1 MSHGLDARE
10 DGSAPVPAPRSPH
23 TPAAAGAGRLPLS
36 LAQQR
41 LWFLSRLGEFR
52 AGYNMPRVVRISGP
66 LDRTALT
73 AALGD
78 VVRRHAA
85 LRTVFPEVAG
95 EPWQEVVA
103 PGDVAGR
110 FTVESAECAA
120 GEVPGLVDLA
130 CRHEFDLTSELPVL
144 ARLFAT
150 GPTEHVLVLVVH
162 HIAADGWSLG
172 LVERDLGTAY
182 AARLAGAGP
191 VWPALPLEYPEHAVR
206 QRAALGSE
214 DDPQSLLSQQ
224 LDYWRE
230 ELRGSP
236 QELPLPR
243 DRPRPPTAGPSP
255 AGTVRFEVDADTH
268 RALARLAREHRV
280 TPFVALQTAFVALLN
295 RLGAG
300 TDIPIGAPV
309 DGRTD
314 EDLQELVGFFVNT
327 LVFRVDCSGDP
338 SFGELLKRVRRTAL
352 TAFAHQDVPFDR
364 VVEAVNPVR
373 TATGNPLFQVSFS
386 LEADGDG
393 GLVLPGLT
401 VTEEPFGAGAAKFD
415 LSLGLTEHRE
425 DGQPAGLSGVLEY
438 AEDLFDRATVEAL
451 ARRWQLLLAGA
462 LAEPARPVGELPVM
476 DAAERQW
483 LLDLGNGPEG
493 VLPEVRP
500 SAVERFAAQV
510 AAAGDR
516 TAVSDGTGTRLTYRQ
531 LDERAGRIA
540 ALLAE
545 AGVRRGDR
553 VGLCLG
559 RSVDMV
565 AAVLG
570 VLRLGAAYVP
580 VDPDYPPARLEFV
593 LGDARVPIVL
603 TDPGARDRVPDGP
616 WRTLDVTRTTDAAA
630 PAPVLPGPAELA
642 YVIYTSGSTGR
653 PKGVEVTHGNLAV
666 LLASTQLL
674 SDASDTDVWTLFHSL
689 AFDFSVWE
697 IWGPLAFGG
706 HLVVVPREAGMDP
719 DALHA
724 LLAREGVTVLSQTP
738 SAFRQFVA
746 REERHPLDALR
757 LRMVVLGG
765 EALDLATVGKW
776 QRRYPADTTR
786 LVNAYGATENT
797 VLTTWR
803 VMAPAGTGTAT
814 GTAAATTAGGNVS
827 PIDGTIP
834 GWRLVVLDARGEPS
848 PTGVVGEIHVGGP
861 GVARGYLARPALT
874 AERYLPD
881 PFGAEPGGRLYRTG
895 DLGRWNAAGELE
907 YCGRTDDQ
915 VKIRGFRIE
924 LGEVEAA
931 IARHPSVQGVT
942 VVVHESAPGDLRLV
956 AYAACP
962 DGAATHDL
970 RDFAARH
977 LPAHM
982 VPAAVVVLD
991 ALPLTRNGKVD
1002 RAALPAPELS
1012 ARSAGREPANATE
1025 AALCALFAEVLEVDR
1040 VGVEDAFFELGGHS
1054 LLVIRLVDRIRSA
1067 LGVELSIRA
1076 VFEAAT
1082 PAGLAALV
1090 DLGQQAR
1097 PAVRPTARPDRLP
1110 LSFAQ
1115 RRLWFLNEL
1124 DGGAAYNIPYAARL
1138 SGALDVGALTAA
1150 LADVVDRHES
1160 LRTVLPTEDGRPWQ
1174 QVLTGRDARTELTVT
1189 DTTPDA
1195 LDAELAEESQK
1206 VFRLTTEPALR
1217 ARLFRLA
1224 PDQHVL
1230 LLVVHHVA
1238 CDGWSLEPL
1247 LDDLAEAYAARRT
1260 GAAPA
1265 RPPLPVQYAD
1275 FTLWQRDL
1283 LGSEDDPASRLS
1295 QQTEYWRRA
1304 LAGIP
1309 DQLALP
1315 FDRPRSGTVSL
1326 RGGEVA
1332 IEVGPALHAALTAVA
1347 RAHDCTVFMALQAA
1361 VGVVLSRSGAGPDI
1375 PLGTATSGRA
1385 DAVLD
1390 GLVGF
1395 FASTLV
1401 LRTDLSGDPT
1411 FTELL
1416 GRVRETDLGAYA
1428 HQDVPFETLVEALN
1442 PARVPGANP
1451 LFQVSVS
1458 MLNSISAELALPGLA
1473 VAPLDL
1479 SMGISA
1485 FDLSFVFGE
1494 RPGADDAAGPA
1505 TGLVAAIGY
1514 DADLFDHATVE
1525 GIADRLVLVLEA
1537 MAADPGRRV
1546 GEVELLSA
1554 RERQRVLRDWNDTA
1568 TEVPADTVP
1577 ELFAARA
1584 AHTPAAPAVRYL
1596 DTELTY
1602 AELDARANRL
1612 AHELIARGIG
1622 PGRLVALALPRS
1634 EQVVVALLAVLKAG
1648 AAYLPVD
1655 PSYPADRVAFM
1666 LDDAAP
1672 ACVLSTGEVAAAL
1685 PGGPGL
1691 PVLALDDEAVRH
1703 SVADRPATAPADAD
1717 RTAPL
1722 LPAHPAYVI
1731 YTSGSTGRPK
1741 GVVVSHRGI
1750 PSMVSAQAATL
1761 GVDGDSRVLQF
1772 ASMSFDAS
1780 VWDTWMAL
1788 LTGGCLVVVPESDR
1802 VPGPALADFLRVHGI
1817 THATLP
1823 PAVVLATEFDED
1835 VAGVTL
1841 ITAGEA
1847 CTPAVLDAARHFA
1860 KVVNAYGPT
1869 ESTVCA
1875 TVRTVDGVPQAV
1887 PIGRPVANTR
1897 VYVLDARQ
1905 RPVPPG
1911 VPGELYL
1918 AGAGLATGYLNRPA
1932 LTAERFLPD
1941 PFGTLGGG
1949 RLYRTGDLVRW
1960 TADGELVFLGRTD
1973 EQIKIRGFRVEPGEV
1988 EAVLTGHPEVA
1999 HAAVIAREDRPG
2011 DVRLVAY
2018 AVLADGQDPQ
2028 DPQDP
2033 QDRDRAAA
2041 LRRYAAEHLPEYLVP
2056 GDVVVLDRLP
2066 LTPSGK
2072 LDRKALPAP
2081 SADGPAANSPAG
2093 AGPAGGDAPDDPRV
2107 AVLVRLFAQELG
2119 LERVGPDDSFFELGG
2134 HSLLATRLT
2143 GRIRALLGAE
2153 IGIATLFESP
2163 TAAGLAARLDEAP
2176 TDPYANVIELRR
2188 GAASS
2193 RPVFCIHPI
2202 GGLSWCYSS
2211 VLPHLERDQPVYGIQ
2226 VTESHGRFK
2235 AVESLDA
2242 LARRYADLITATH
2255 PDGPYV
2261 VMGWS
2266 LGGVLSYE
2274 VARLLEASGRT
2285 VELVVLY
2292 DAWPYERPVTPE
2304 ELDGDFA
2311 AWVTGEVIAGPS
2323 ADEALDARQS
2333 RALVRAAK
2341 GVAALLG
2348 PPHPDGYHGR
2358 VLSIAAAKTVA
2369 ERGSAAQAWQ
2379 PYLTAAEHHV
2389 VDSDHDAMMTP
2400 VVMEQSGPLVTAALT
2415 ALPALPGTPAP
2426 SGTEADRG

>member
-10 DGSAPVPAPRSPH
+10 DGSAPVPAPHSPD

-66 LDRTALT
+66 LDRSALT

-85 LRTVFPEVAG
+85 LRTVFPEVDG
-95 EPWQEVVA
+95 QPWQQVVP
-103 PGDVAGR
+103 PGEAAR
-110 FTVESAECAA
+110 RLTVESAECAA
-120 GEVPGLVDLA
+120 GELAGLVDLA
-130 CRHEFDLTSELPVL
+130 CRYEFDLTSELPVR
-144 ARLFAT
+144 AWLFAT
-150 GPTEHVLVLVVH
+150 GPAEHVLALVLH

-182 AARLAGAGP
+182 AARRSGAEP

-206 QRAALGSE
+206 QRSVLGAE

-243 DRPRPPTAGPSP
+243 DRQRPPTAGPSP

-280 TPFVALQTAFVALLN
+280 TPFVALQAAFAALLS

-373 TATGNPLFQVSFS
+373 TAAGNPLFQVSFS
-386 LEADGDG
+386 LEAGGDG

-401 VTEEPFGAGAAKFD
+401 VAEEPFAAGAAKFD

-438 AEDLFDRATVEAL
+438 AEDLFDRATAEAL

-476 DAAERQW
+476 DRAERQR

-516 TAVSDGTGTRLTYRQ
+516 TAVSDGTGAWLSYRG

-545 AGVRRGDR
+545 EGVRRGDR

-559 RSVDMV
+559 RSVDLV
-565 AAVLG
+565 AGVLA

-580 VDPDYPPARLEFV
+580 VDPDYPPARLEYI

-603 TDPGARDRVPDGP
+603 ADPTTTARVPDGP
-616 WRTLDVTRTTDAAA
+616 WRTLDVTRRTDAAV
-630 PAPVLPGPAELA
+630 PAPVRPEPAELA

-666 LLASTQLL
+666 FLASTRLV
-674 SDASDTDVWTLFHSL
+674 SDASDGDVWTLFHSL

-697 IWGPLAFGG
+697 IWCPLAFGG
-706 HLVVVPREAGMDP
+706 RLVVVPRETVTDP

-738 SAFRQFVA
+738 SAFRQFAA

-776 QRRYPADTTR
+776 QRRHPADTIR

-803 VMAPAGTGTAT
+803 VLAPVGTGTGAE
-814 GTAAATTAGGNVS
+814 GNVS

-834 GWRLVVLDARGEPS
+834 GWRLVVLDARGEPV

-861 GVARGYLARPALT
+861 GVARGYLGRPALT

-881 PFGAEPGGRLYRTG
+881 PFADVPGGRLYRTG

-931 IARHPSVQGVT
+931 IARHPSVQGAT
-942 VVVHESAPGDLRLV
+942 VVVREDTPGDRRLV

-962 DGAATHDL
+962 DGTDAREL
-970 RDFAARH
+970 RDFATGH

-982 VPAAVVVLD
+982 VPAAIVVLE

-1002 RAALPAPELS
+1002 RAALPVPEVS
-1012 ARSAGREPANATE
+1012 ARAAGREPANPTE
-1025 AALCALFAEVLEVDR
+1025 AALCELFAEVLEVER
-1040 VGVEDAFFELGGHS
+1040 VGAEDAFFELGGHS

-1090 DLGQQAR
+1090 DLGQRAR
-1097 PAVRPTARPDRLP
+1097 PAVRPAVRPERLP

-1138 SGALDVGALTAA
+1138 SGGLDVEALTTA
-1150 LADVVDRHES
+1150 LADVVERHEA

-1174 QVLTGRDARTELTVT
+1174 QVLTGPQARPELTVT

-1195 LDAELAEESQK
+1195 LEAGLAEESNRA
-1206 VFRLTTEPALR
+1206 FRLTTEPALR

-1224 PDQHVL
+1224 PDEHVL

-1260 GAAPA
+1260 GTAPA
-1265 RPPLPVQYAD
+1265 WPALPVQYAD
-1275 FTLWQRDL
+1275 FTLWQREL
-1283 LGSEDDPASRLS
+1283 LGAEDDPASRLS
-1295 QQTEYWRRA
+1295 QQTEYWRQA

-1315 FDRPRSGTVSL
+1315 FDRPRPGTVSL

-1332 IEVGPALHAALTAVA
+1332 IEVGPALHAALAAVA

-1361 VGVVLSRSGAGPDI
+1361 VAVVLSRSGAGPDI

-1385 DAVLD
+1385 DGVLD

-1458 MLNSISAELALPGLA
+1458 MLNSISAQLALPDLA
-1473 VAPLDL
+1473 VTPHDL

-1494 RPGADDAAGPA
+1494 RPGGADAAGPA

-1525 GIADRLVLVLEA
+1525 GLAARLVLVLEA

-1554 RERQRVLRDWNDTA
+1554 RERQQVLRDWNDTA
-1568 TEVPADTVP
+1568 TEVPAGTVP

-1596 DTELTY
+1596 DTELSY

-1634 EQVVVALLAVLKAG
+1634 EQIVVALLAVLKAG

-1666 LDDAAP
+1666 LRDAAP

-1685 PGGPGL
+1685 PGGPAL
-1691 PVLALDDEAVRH
+1691 PVLALDDERVRR
-1703 SVADRPATAPADAD
+1703 SVAERPATAPSDAD

-1722 LPAHPAYVI
+1722 RPAHPAYVI

-1741 GVVVSHRGI
+1741 GVVVSHRGL
-1750 PSMVSAQAATL
+1750 PSMVRAQAATL
-1761 GVDGDSRVLQF
+1761 GVDGGSRVLQF

-1802 VPGPALADFLRVHGI
+1802 IPGPGLADFLRVHGI

-1875 TVRTVDGVPQAV
+1875 TMRVVDGVPEAV

-1897 VYVLDARQ
+1897 VFVLDALR

-1932 LTAERFLPD
+1932 LTAERFLPN
-1941 PFGTLGGG
+1941 PFGAPGD

-1988 EAVLTGHPEVA
+1988 EAVLAGHPEVA

-2018 AVLADGQDPQ
+2018 AVPTAGRP
-2028 DPQDP
+2028 P
-2033 QDRDRAAA
+2033 QDRDLAAE

-2056 GDVVVLDRLP
+2056 GDVVLLDRLP

-2072 LDRKALPAP
+2072 VDRKALPAP
-2081 SADGPAANSPAG
+2081 ASSAGGPAAAG
-2093 AGPAGGDAPDDPRV
+2093 LVDQDTPEDPRV

-2119 LERVGPDDSFFELGG
+2119 LDRAGPDDSFFELGG
-2134 HSLLATRLT
+2134 HSLLATRLI
-2143 GRIRALLGAE
+2143 GRIRALLGVE
-2153 IGIATLFESP
+2153 IGITTLFEAP

-2188 GAASS
+2188 GPASS

-2261 VMGWS
+2261 LMGWS

-2285 VELVVLY
+2285 VDLVVLY

-2311 AWVTGEVIAGPS
+2311 AWVTGEVIAGPT
-2323 ADEALDARQS
+2323 ADGALDARQS

-2389 VDSDHDAMMTP
+2389 VDSDHDAMMTAA
-2400 VVMEQSGPLVTAALT
+2400 VLEQSGPLVTAAL
-2415 ALPALPGTPAP
+2415 AARPAP
-2426 SGTEADRG
+2426 STGTEAGRD

>member
-1 MSHGLDARE
+1 MSHGLDALK
-10 DGSAPVPAPRSPH
+10 DGSAPVPAPLSPD

-52 AGYNMPRVVRISGP
+52 AGYNMPRVLRISGP
-66 LDRTALT
+66 LDRAALT

-95 EPWQEVVA
+95 QPWQQVVA
-103 PGDVAGR
+103 PGEVAGR
-110 FTVESAECAA
+110 FTVETAECAA
-120 GEVPGLVDLA
+120 GELAGRVDLA
-130 CRHEFDLTSELPVL
+130 CRHEFDLTSELPVR
-144 ARLFAT
+144 AWLFAT
-150 GPTEHVLVLVVH
+150 GPAEHVLVLVLH

-182 AARLAGAGP
+182 AARRSGAEP

-206 QRAALGSE
+206 QRSALGAE

-243 DRPRPPTAGPSP
+243 DRQRPPTAGPSP

-280 TPFVALQTAFVALLN
+280 TPFVALQAAFAALLS

-373 TATGNPLFQVSFS
+373 TAAGNPLFQVSFS
-386 LEADGDG
+386 LEAAGDGG

-401 VTEEPFGAGAAKFD
+401 VADEPFAAGAAKFD
-415 LSLGLTEHRE
+415 LSLGLTEHRA

-462 LAEPARPVGELPVM
+462 LAEPARPVGELPLM
-476 DAAERQW
+476 DGAERQR
-483 LLDLGNGPEG
+483 LLDLGDGPEG
-493 VLPEVRP
+493 VLPEVVP

-516 TAVSDGTGTRLTYRQ
+516 TAVGDGTGARLSYRQ

-545 AGVRRGDR
+545 QGVRRGDR

-565 AAVLG
+565 AGVLA

-603 TDPGARDRVPDGP
+603 TDPGTAARVPDGP
-616 WRTLDVTRTTDAAA
+616 WRTLDVTRTTDAAV
-630 PAPVLPGPAELA
+630 PAPVRPEPAELA

-666 LLASTQLL
+666 FLASTRLL
-674 SDASDTDVWTLFHSL
+674 SDASETDVWTLFHSL

-706 HLVVVPREAGMDP
+706 RLVVVPREAVMDP

-738 SAFRQFVA
+738 SAFRQFAA
-746 REERHPLDALR
+746 REERHPVDALG

-776 QRRYPADTTR
+776 QRRHPAGTTR

-803 VMAPAGTGTAT
+803 VMAPVSTGAE
-814 GTAAATTAGGNVS
+814 ANVS

-834 GWRLVVLDARGEPS
+834 GWRLAVLDARGEPV

-861 GVARGYLARPALT
+861 GVARGYLGRPALT

-881 PFGAEPGGRLYRTG
+881 PFTDVPGARLYRTG

-931 IARHPSVQGVT
+931 IARHPSVQGAA
-942 VVVHESAPGDLRLV
+942 VVVREDTPGDRRLV

-962 DGAATHDL
+962 DGTDARELREFATG
-970 RDFAARH
+970 H

-982 VPAAVVVLD
+982 VPGAIVVLET
-991 ALPLTRNGKVD
+991 LPLTRNGKVD
-1002 RAALPAPELS
+1002 RAALPVPEVS
-1012 ARSAGREPANATE
+1012 ARSAGREPANPTE
-1025 AALCALFAEVLEVDR
+1025 AALCELFAEVLEVER

-1067 LGVELSIRA
+1067 LGVELSVRA

-1090 DLGQQAR
+1090 DLGQRARPTVR
-1097 PAVRPTARPDRLP
+1097 PAVRPERLP

-1138 SGALDVGALTAA
+1138 SGRLDVEALTAA
-1150 LADVVDRHES
+1150 LADVVDRHEA
-1160 LRTVLPTEDGRPWQ
+1160 LRTVLPTKDGRPWQ
-1174 QVLTGRDARTELTVT
+1174 QVLTGPDARPELPVT
-1189 DTTPDA
+1189 DTTPEA
-1195 LDAELAEESQK
+1195 LEAGLTEESNRA
-1206 VFRLTTEPALR
+1206 FRLTTEPALR

-1224 PDQHVL
+1224 PDEHVL

-1260 GAAPA
+1260 GSAPA
-1265 RPPLPVQYAD
+1265 WPPLPVQYAD
-1275 FTLWQRDL
+1275 FTLWQREL
-1283 LGSEDDPASRLS
+1283 LGAEDDPASRLT
-1295 QQTEYWRRA
+1295 QQTEYWRQA
-1304 LAGIP
+1304 LAGVP

-1332 IEVGPALHAALTAVA
+1332 VEVGPTLHAALAAVA

-1385 DAVLD
+1385 DGVLD

-1458 MLNSISAELALPGLA
+1458 MLNSISAELALPELA
-1473 VAPLDL
+1473 VAPHDL

-1494 RPGADDAAGPA
+1494 RPGGAAGAGPA

-1525 GIADRLVLVLEA
+1525 GIAARLVLVLEA
-1537 MAADPGRRV
+1537 MAADPGRRI
-1546 GEVELLSA
+1546 GAVELLSA
-1554 RERQRVLRDWNDTA
+1554 RERQQVLRDWNDTA
-1568 TEVPADTVP
+1568 TEVPTGTVP
-1577 ELFAARA
+1577 ELFAARV
-1584 AHTPAAPAVRYL
+1584 AHTPAAPAVRHL
-1596 DTELTY
+1596 GTELSY

-1634 EQVVVALLAVLKAG
+1634 EQIVVALLAVLKAG

-1666 LDDAAP
+1666 LRDAAP

-1685 PGGPGL
+1685 PGGPAL
-1691 PVLALDDEAVRH
+1691 PVLALDDEGVRR
-1703 SVADRPATAPADAD
+1703 SVAQRPATAPADAD

-1741 GVVVSHRGI
+1741 GVVVSHRGL
-1750 PSMVSAQAATL
+1750 PSMVRAQAATL
-1761 GVDGDSRVLQF
+1761 GVDAGSRVLQF

-1802 VPGPALADFLRVHGI
+1802 IPGPGLADFLRVHGI

-1875 TVRTVDGVPQAV
+1875 TMRVVDGVPEAV

-1897 VYVLDARQ
+1897 VFVLDALR

-1932 LTAERFLPD
+1932 LTAERFLPN
-1941 PFGTLGGG
+1941 PFGAPEE
-1949 RLYRTGDLVRW
+1949 RMYRTGDLVRW

-2018 AVLADGQDPQ
+2018 AVLTAGRPPQ
-2028 DPQDP
+2028 DGEL
-2033 QDRDRAAA
+2033 AAE
-2041 LRRYAAEHLPEYLVP
+2041 LRRYAAERLPEYLVP
-2056 GDVVVLDRLP
+2056 GDVVLLDQLP

-2072 LDRKALPAP
+2072 VDRKALPAP
-2081 SADGPAANSPAG
+2081 ASPSDGPAAAG
-2093 AGPAGGDAPDDPRV
+2093 RADQDTPEDPRV

-2119 LERVGPDDSFFELGG
+2119 LDRAGPDDSFFELGG
-2134 HSLLATRLT
+2134 HSLLATRLI
-2143 GRIRALLGAE
+2143 GRIRALLGVE
-2153 IGIATLFESP
+2153 IGITTLFEAP
-2163 TAAGLAARLDEAP
+2163 TPAGLAARLDEAP

-2188 GAASS
+2188 GPASS
-2193 RPVFCIHPI
+2193 RPVFCVHPI

-2261 VMGWS
+2261 LMGWS
-2266 LGGVLSYE
+2266 LGGVLCYE

-2285 VELVVLY
+2285 VDLVVLY

-2311 AWVTGEVIAGPS
+2311 AWVTGEVIAGPT
-2323 ADEALDARQS
+2323 ADGALDARQS

-2389 VDSDHDAMMTP
+2389 VDSDHDAMLTAA
-2400 VVMEQSGPLVTAALT
+2400 VMEQSGPLVTAAL
-2415 ALPALPGTPAP
+2415 AARPAP
-2426 SGTEADRG
+2426 STGTEADRD

>member
-10 DGSAPVPAPRSPH
+10 DGSTPAPAPLSPDA
-23 TPAAAGAGRLPLS
+23 PAAAGAGRLPLS
-36 LAQQR
+36 PAQQR
-41 LWFLSRLGEFR
+41 LWFLSRLGEYR

-85 LRTVFPEVAG
+85 LRTVFPEIAG
-95 EPWQEVVA
+95 EPWQQVVP

-120 GEVPGLVDLA
+120 GEVPGRVDLA
-130 CRHEFDLTSELPVL
+130 CRHEFDLTSELPVR
-144 ARLFAT
+144 AWLFAT
-150 GPTEHVLVLVVH
+150 GPAQHVLVLVLH

-182 AARLAGAGP
+182 AARRAGAEP
-191 VWPALPLEYPEHAVR
+191 AWPALPLEYPEHAVR
-206 QRAALGSE
+206 QRSALGAE
-214 DDPQSLLSQQ
+214 DDPQGLVSRQ
-224 LDYWRE
+224 LDHWRE
-230 ELRGSP
+230 ELRGAP
-236 QELPLPR
+236 QELVLPR
-243 DRPRPPTAGPSP
+243 DRPRPPTAGSSP
-255 AGTVRFEVDADTH
+255 AGTVHFEVDADTH
-268 RALARLAREHRV
+268 RALTRLAREHRV
-280 TPFVALQTAFVALLN
+280 TPFVALQAAFAALLS

-300 TDIPIGAPV
+300 TDIPIGSPV

-338 SFGELLKRVRRTAL
+338 TFGELLKRVRRTAL

-373 TATGNPLFQVSFS
+373 TASGNPLFQVSFS
-386 LEADGDG
+386 LEAGGEG

-401 VTEEPFGAGAAKFD
+401 VAEEPFGAGAAKFD
-415 LSLGLTEHRE
+415 LSLGLTEHRA

-438 AEDLFDRATVEAL
+438 AEDVFDRATAQAV

-462 LAEPARPVGELPVM
+462 LADPERPVGELPVT
-476 DAAERQW
+476 DRAERQR
-483 LLDLGNGPEG
+483 LLDLGGPAG
-493 VLPEVRP
+493 ALPDVRP

-510 AAAGDR
+510 AAVGGH
-516 TAVSDGTGTRLTYRQ
+516 TAVTDGSGTRLTYRL
-531 LDERAGRIA
+531 LDERAARIA
-540 ALLAE
+540 ALLAG

-553 VGLCLG
+553 VAVCLG

-565 AAVLG
+565 ASVLA

-580 VDPDYPPARLEFV
+580 VDPDYPPARLRFI
-593 LGDARVPIVL
+593 LDDARVPLVL
-603 TDPGARDRVPDGP
+603 TDPGTAARVPDGP
-616 WRTLDVTRTTDAAA
+616 WRTLDATGATDATGTTDAAGTTGA
-630 PAPVLPGPAELA
+630 ADPAEAPGPAPVRPGPAELA

-653 PKGVEVTHGNLAV
+653 PKGVEVTHGNLAAF
-666 LLASTQLL
+666 LASVQGLA
-674 SDASDTDVWTLFHSL
+674 DPSDTDVWTLFHSL

-697 IWGPLAFGG
+697 IWGALAFGG
-706 HLVVVPREAGMDP
+706 RLVVVPREAGMDP
-719 DALHA
+719 DALHGV
-724 LLAREGVTVLSQTP
+724 LAREQVTVLSQTP

-746 REERHPLDALR
+746 REERHRLDALR
-757 LRMVVLGG
+757 LRLVVLGG
-765 EALDLATVGKW
+765 EALDLATVGRW
-776 QRRYPADTTR
+776 QRRHPADSTR

-803 VMAPAGTGTAT
+803 VMAPVGTGP
-814 GTAAATTAGGNVS
+814 AAAAEGNVS

-834 GWRLVVLDARGEPS
+834 GWRLVVLDARGEPV

-861 GVARGYLARPALT
+861 GVARGYLGRPALT

-881 PFGAEPGGRLYRTG
+881 PFGDVPGGRLYRTG
-895 DLGRWNAAGELE
+895 DLGRWNAVGELE

-931 IARHPSVQGVT
+931 IGRHPSVRGAAVLVREDT
-942 VVVHESAPGDLRLV
+942 PGDRRLV

-962 DGAATHDL
+962 DGTDSRAL
-970 RDFAARH
+970 RDFAAAH

-982 VPAAVVVLD
+982 VPAAIVVLD

-1002 RAALPAPELS
+1002 RAALPAPDVS
-1012 ARSAGREPANATE
+1012 AGPTGREPANATE
-1025 AALCALFAEVLEVDR
+1025 EALCGLFADVLDLER

-1054 LLVIRLVDRIRSA
+1054 LLVIRLVDRIRAA

-1076 VFEAAT
+1076 VFEAPT
-1082 PAGLAALV
+1082 PAGLAATV
-1090 DLGQQAR
+1090 ALGQQAR
-1097 PAVRPTARPDRLP
+1097 TAVRPAVRPERLP

-1138 SGALDVGALTAA
+1138 TGALDVEALNAA
-1150 LADVVDRHES
+1150 LGDVVDRHES

-1174 QVLTGRDARTELTVT
+1174 KVLTGPEARTALTVT
-1189 DTTPDA
+1189 DTTPEA
-1195 LDAELAEESQK
+1195 LEAELAGESGK

-1224 PDQHVL
+1224 PDEHVL

-1260 GAAPA
+1260 GTAPA
-1265 RPPLPVQYAD
+1265 WPPLPVQYAD

-1283 LGSEDDPASRLS
+1283 LGAEDDPASRLS
-1295 QQTEYWRRA
+1295 QQTEYWRRT

-1315 FDRPRSGTVSL
+1315 FDRPRSGTVGL

-1332 IEVGPALHAALTAVA
+1332 VEVGPALHAALAATA

-1361 VGVVLSRSGAGPDI
+1361 VAVVLSRCGAGPDI

-1401 LRTDLSGDPT
+1401 LRTDVSGDPT
-1411 FTELL
+1411 FAELL
-1416 GRVRETDLGAYA
+1416 GRIREADLGAYA

-1473 VAPLDL
+1473 VAPHDL

-1494 RPGADDAAGPA
+1494 RPGSDDASGPA
-1505 TGLVAAIGY
+1505 AGLVAAIGY

-1537 MAADPGRRV
+1537 LAADPGRRI
-1546 GEVELLSA
+1546 GEVGLLSA
-1554 RERQRVLRDWNDTA
+1554 REHRQVLRDWNDTT
-1568 TEVPADTVP
+1568 TEVPAGTLP

-1584 AHTPAAPAVRYL
+1584 AHTPAAPAVRCL
-1596 DTELTY
+1596 GTELTY
-1602 AELDARANRL
+1602 AELDAGANRL

-1634 EQVVVALLAVLKAG
+1634 EQGVVALLAVLKAG

-1666 LDDAAP
+1666 LRDAAP

-1685 PGGPGL
+1685 PTAPGL
-1691 PVLALDDEAVRH
+1691 PVLALDDEQLRR
-1703 SVADRPATAPADAD
+1703 SVADRPAAAPTDAD

-1741 GVVVSHRGI
+1741 GVVVSHRGV
-1750 PSMVSAQAATL
+1750 PSMVHAQAATL
-1761 GVDGDSRVLQF
+1761 GVDADSRVLQF
-1772 ASMSFDAS
+1772 ASTSFDAS

-1875 TVRTVDGVPQAV
+1875 TMRTVDGVPQAV

-1918 AGAGLATGYLNRPA
+1918 AGAGLAIGYLNRPA

-1941 PFGTLGGG
+1941 PFGAPGE

-1999 HAAVIAREDRPG
+1999 HAAVVAREDRPG

-2018 AVLADGQDPQ
+2018 AVLAAGLQ
-2028 DPQDP
+2028 P
-2033 QDRDRAAA
+2033 QDRDPAGA

-2081 SADGPAANSPAG
+2081 SASGPAAEGLAG
-2093 AGPAGGDAPDDPRV
+2093 EDAPDDPRT

-2119 LERVGPDDSFFELGG
+2119 LDRVGPDDSFFELGG
-2134 HSLLATRLT
+2134 HSLLATRLI

-2153 IGIATLFESP
+2153 IGIATLFEAP

-2176 TDPYANVIELRR
+2176 TDPYASVIELRR
-2188 GAASS
+2188 GRASS

-2285 VELVVLY
+2285 VDLVVLY

-2323 ADEALDARQS
+2323 ADGALDARQS

-2400 VVMEQSGPLVTAALT
+2400 AVMEQSGPLVTAALR
-2415 ALPALPGTPAP
+2415 AP
-2426 SGTEADRG
+2426 RDDRAAAPEARRD

>member
-10 DGSAPVPAPRSPH
+10 DGSAPVPAPFSPD
-23 TPAAAGAGRLPLS
+23 TPAAAGTGPLPLS

-73 AALGD
+73 EALGD

-85 LRTVFPEVAG
+85 LRTVFPEIAG
-95 EPWQEVVA
+95 EPWQQVVA
-103 PGDVAGR
+103 PTEVAGR
-110 FTVESAECAA
+110 FTVEFAECAA
-120 GEVPGLVDLA
+120 GEPAGPVDLA
-130 CRHEFDLTSELPVL
+130 CRHEFDLTSELPVR
-144 ARLFAT
+144 ASLFAT
-150 GPTEHVLVLVVH
+150 GTAEHVLVLVLH

-182 AARLAGAGP
+182 AARRAGAEP

-206 QRAALGSE
+206 QRSALGSE
-214 DDPQSLLSQQ
+214 DDPQSLLARQ

-230 ELRGSP
+230 ELRGVP
-236 QELPLPR
+236 QELTLPR
-243 DRPRPPTAGPSP
+243 DRSRLPAAGPSP
-255 AGTVRFEVDADTH
+255 AGTVRFEVDTDTH
-268 RALARLAREHRV
+268 RALARLAREYRV
-280 TPFVALQTAFVALLN
+280 TPFVALQAAFAALLS

-338 SFGELLKRVRRTAL
+338 TFGDLLKRVRRTAL

-373 TATGNPLFQVSFS
+373 TAAGNPLFQVSFS
-386 LEADGDG
+386 LEAGGDG

-401 VTEEPFGAGAAKFD
+401 VTEEPFAAGAAKFD

-462 LAEPARPVGELPVM
+462 LAEPERPVGELPIM
-476 DAAERQW
+476 DGAERQR
-483 LLDLGNGPEG
+483 LLGLGNGPEG

-510 AAAGDR
+510 AAAGDH
-516 TAVSDGTGTRLTYRQ
+516 TAVTDGSGARLSYRQ
-531 LDERAGRIA
+531 LDERAARIA

-545 AGVRRGDR
+545 EGIRRGDR
-553 VGLCLG
+553 VGLCLS

-565 AAVLG
+565 AAVLA

-580 VDPDYPPARLEFV
+580 VDPDYPPARLAFI
-593 LGDARVPIVL
+593 LDDARVPIVL
-603 TDPGARDRVPDGP
+603 TDPGTGARVPDGP
-616 WRTLDVTRTTDAAA
+616 WRTLDATRRTDAAG
-630 PAPVLPGPAELA
+630 PAPVRPGPAELA

-666 LLASTQLL
+666 FLASTQIL
-674 SDASDTDVWTLFHSL
+674 SDVSDTDVWTLFHSL

-697 IWGPLAFGG
+697 IWGALAFGG

-719 DALHA
+719 DALHG

-757 LRMVVLGG
+757 LRLVVLGG

-776 QRRYPADTTR
+776 QRRHPADATR

-803 VMAPAGTGTAT
+803 VMAPVGTGP
-814 GTAAATTAGGNVS
+814 AAAAEGNVS

-834 GWRLVVLDARGEPS
+834 GWRLVVLDARGEPA

-861 GVARGYLARPALT
+861 GVARGYLGRPGLT

-881 PFGAEPGGRLYRTG
+881 PFATEPGGRLYRTG
-895 DLGRWNAAGELE
+895 DLGRWNTAGELE

-942 VVVHESAPGDLRLV
+942 VVVHESTPGDPRLV

-962 DGAATHDL
+962 DGTDSRSL
-970 RDFAARH
+970 RDFAAGH
-977 LPAHM
+977 LPAYM
-982 VPAAVVVLD
+982 VPSAIVVLGV
-991 ALPLTRNGKVD
+991 LPLTRNGKID

-1012 ARSAGREPANATE
+1012 ARSTGREPANATE
-1025 AALCALFAEVLEVDR
+1025 EALCGLFAEVLELER

-1076 VFEAAT
+1076 VFEEPT
-1082 PAGLAALV
+1082 PAGLAATV
-1090 DLGQQAR
+1090 ALGQQAR
-1097 PAVRPTARPDRLP
+1097 TAVRPAVRPERLP

-1138 SGALDVGALTAA
+1138 SGALDVEALNAA

-1174 QVLTGRDARTELTVT
+1174 QVLTGREARTDLTVT

-1195 LDAELAEESQK
+1195 LEAELAEESNR

-1224 PDQHVL
+1224 PDEHVL

-1260 GAAPA
+1260 GTAPV

-1283 LGSEDDPASRLS
+1283 LGAEDDPASRLS
-1295 QQTEYWRRA
+1295 QQTEYWRQA

-1315 FDRPRSGTVSL
+1315 FDRPRPGTVSL

-1332 IEVGPALHAALTAVA
+1332 IEVGPALHAALAAAA

-1361 VGVVLSRSGAGPDI
+1361 VAVVLSRSGAGPDI

-1401 LRTDLSGDPT
+1401 LRTDVSGDPT

-1473 VAPLDL
+1473 VASHDL

-1494 RPGADDAAGPA
+1494 RPGGDDVAGTA

-1514 DADLFDHATVE
+1514 NADLFDHATVE

-1554 RERQRVLRDWNDTA
+1554 RERQLVLRDWNDTA
-1568 TEVPADTVP
+1568 TEVPAGTVP

-1596 DTELTY
+1596 GTELTY
-1602 AELDARANRL
+1602 GELDARANRL

-1634 EQVVVALLAVLKAG
+1634 EQIVVALLAVLKAG

-1655 PSYPADRVAFM
+1655 PSYPAGRVAFM
-1666 LDDAAP
+1666 LQDAAP
-1672 ACVLSTGEVAAAL
+1672 ACVLSTGEVAAGL
-1685 PGGPGL
+1685 PGSPGL
-1691 PVLALDDEAVRH
+1691 PVLALDDEHVRH
-1703 SVADRPATAPADAD
+1703 SVADRPATAPGDAD

-1741 GVVVSHRGI
+1741 GVAVSHRGI
-1750 PSMVSAQAATL
+1750 PSMVRAQAATL
-1761 GVDGDSRVLQF
+1761 GVDGHSRVLQF

-1802 VPGPALADFLRVHGI
+1802 IPGPALADFLRVHDI

-1835 VAGVTL
+1835 VAAVTL

-1875 TVRTVDGVPQAV
+1875 TMRTVDGVPQAV

-1897 VYVLDARQ
+1897 VFVLDALQ

-1932 LTAERFLPD
+1932 LTAERFLPN
-1941 PFGTLGGG
+1941 PFGPPGELM
-1949 RLYRTGDLVRW
+1949 YRTGDLVRW

-1999 HAAVIAREDRPG
+1999 HAAVIGREDRPG

-2018 AVLADGQDPQ
+2018 AVLAAGPEPQ
-2028 DPQDP
+2028 D
-2033 QDRDRAAA
+2033 DRDHAAA

-2056 GDVVVLDRLP
+2056 GDVVVLDHLP

-2081 SADGPAANSPAG
+2081 SANGPAANGPAG
-2093 AGPAGGDAPDDPRV
+2093 AGPADGDAPDDPRV

-2119 LERVGPDDSFFELGG
+2119 LDRVGPDDSFFELGG
-2134 HSLLATRLT
+2134 HSLLATRLM

-2153 IGIATLFESP
+2153 IGIATLFEAP
-2163 TAAGLAARLDEAP
+2163 TAAGLAARLDEVPA
-2176 TDPYANVIELRR
+2176 DPYANVIELRR
-2188 GAASS
+2188 GRASS

-2235 AVESLDA
+2235 PVESLDA

-2261 VMGWS
+2261 LMGWS

-2274 VARLLEASGRT
+2274 VARLLEASGRA
-2285 VELVVLY
+2285 VDLVVLY

-2311 AWVTGEVIAGPS
+2311 AWVTGEVIAGPT
-2323 ADEALDARQS
+2323 ADGALDARQS

-2348 PPHPDGYHGR
+2348 PPHRDGYHGR

-2369 ERGSAAQAWQ
+2369 ERGSAEEAWQ

-2400 VVMEQSGPLVTAALT
+2400 VVMEQSGPLVTAALKAPT
-2415 ALPALPGTPAP
+2415 ALKA
-2426 SGTEADRG
+2426 GTEAVRD